1 MKTLKQLIE
10 SKNKKLASV
19 APEQSVLR
27 ALEIMAEHDVG
38 ALLVLDGKRL
48 AGVFSERDYAR
59 KVILQGKASKSTKVS
74 EIMSGKVVY
83 VTLNRT
89 IEECM
94 AIMTEKHFRHLPV
107 LDDDHNVVGIVSIG
121 DMIKE
126 MISQQ
131 KFIIDQL
138 ENDLTGGSGGHGG
151 DCCGFRARMNEAGRR
166 SVVEARLQEARGV
179 VQVAVDLA
187 AVQRRNEFP
196 PVKIRLGQTKTIESP
211 GLASLFTQ
219 DEGADL

>member
-10 SKNKKLASV
+10 SKNKRLAAV
-19 APEQSVLR
+19 APDQSVLR
-27 ALEIMAEHDVG
+27 ALEVMAENDVG

-59 KVILQGKASKSTKVS
+59 KVILQGKASKTTKVS
-74 EIMSGKVVY
+74 EIMTGKVVY

-89 IEECM
+89 VEECM

-121 DMIKE
+121 DLIKE

-138 ENDLTGGSGGHGG
+138 ENYITG
-151 DCCGFRARMNEAGRR
+151 
-166 SVVEARLQEARGV
+166 
-179 VQVAVDLA
+179 
-187 AVQRRNEFP
+187 
-196 PVKIRLGQTKTIESP
+196 
-211 GLASLFTQ
+211 
-219 DEGADL
+219 

>member
-10 SKNKKLASV
+10 SKNKRLAAV
-19 APEQSVLR
+19 APDQSVLR
-27 ALEIMAEHDVG
+27 ALEVMAENDVG

-74 EIMSGKVVY
+74 EIMTGKVVY

-89 IEECM
+89 VEECM
-94 AIMTEKHFRHLPV
+94 AIMTEKHFSHLPV

-121 DMIKE
+121 DLIKE
-126 MISQQ
+126 TISQQ

-138 ENDLTGGSGGHGG
+138 ENYITG
-151 DCCGFRARMNEAGRR
+151 
-166 SVVEARLQEARGV
+166 
-179 VQVAVDLA
+179 
-187 AVQRRNEFP
+187 
-196 PVKIRLGQTKTIESP
+196 
-211 GLASLFTQ
+211 
-219 DEGADL
+219 